1 MNLQFERFTLFCRDM
16 EASLRF
22 YRDTLGMVV
31 VEEKTLQGAMAGGLL
46 QLPPCT
52 MRIALLAGANDTAV
66 IVGLFEISDV
76 AIDAI
81 EVPIGK
87 PLQGQTA
94 LVLSTTGFDAL
105 HGALAAAGY
114 RFLTPPL
121 NYPKR
126 VASERS
132 PAGFYRE
139 MIVYDPDNV
148 PVSILQIDP
157 FAEEAT
163 A

>member
-1 MNLQFERFTLFCRDM
+1 MKLQFERFTLFCRDLQ
-16 EASLRF
+16 ASLRF
-22 YRDTLGMVV
+22 YRDTLGLVI

-46 QLPPCT
+46 QLPACT
-52 MRIALLAGANDTAV
+52 MRIALLAAAADTPV
-66 IVGLFEISDV
+66 IIGLFEISET
-76 AIDAI
+76 ALDAI
-81 EVPIGK
+81 NTPIGR
-87 PLQGQTA
+87 PALGQSA
-94 LVLSTTGFDAL
+94 LVLSTDDFDAL
-105 HGALAAAGY
+105 HQALSAGGY

-121 NYPKR
+121 AYPKR

-132 PAGFYRE
+132 PAGLYRE

-157 FAEEAT
+157 LPEEA

>member
-16 EASLRF
+16 AASLRF
-22 YRDTLGMVV
+22 YRDTLGLVV

-52 MRIALLAGANDTAV
+52 MRIALLAAASDTAV

-76 AIDAI
+76 AIDALD
-81 EVPIGK
+81 VPTGK
-87 PLQGQTA
+87 PAHGQTA
-94 LVLSTTGFDAL
+94 LVLSTTDFDAL
-105 HGALAAAGY
+105 HGALTTGGY

-121 NYPKR
+121 SYPKR

-132 PAGFYRE
+132 PAGLYRE

-157 FAEEAT
+157 LAEEAT

>member
-1 MNLQFERFTLFCRDM
+1 MKLQFERFTLFCRDM
-16 EASLRF
+16 DASLRF

-31 VEEKTLQGAMAGGLL
+31 VEEKTLRGAMAGGLL

-52 MRIALLAGANDTAV
+52 MRIALLAASDDAPV

-76 AIDAI
+76 TIDAI
-81 EVPIGK
+81 EAPQGK
-87 PLQGQTA
+87 PAHGQTA
-94 LVLSTTGFDAL
+94 LVLSTTAFDAL
-105 HGALAAAGY
+105 QQAITAAGY

-121 NYPKR
+121 TYPKR

-132 PAGFYRE
+132 PAGMYRE
-139 MIVYDPDNV
+139 LIAYDPDNV

-157 FAEEAT
+157 LPEEA
-163 A
+163 AA